1 MYTIQLIPNHK
12 KKENFTD
19 YTYRILKDDEQV
31 EWGRVENHEDVM
43 GWQSLLRLLMT
54 SRVIIGGTYE
64 RK

>member
-12 KKENFTD
+12 KRENFTD
-19 YTYRILKDDEQV
+19 YTYRILKDDVQV

-64 RK
+64 QK